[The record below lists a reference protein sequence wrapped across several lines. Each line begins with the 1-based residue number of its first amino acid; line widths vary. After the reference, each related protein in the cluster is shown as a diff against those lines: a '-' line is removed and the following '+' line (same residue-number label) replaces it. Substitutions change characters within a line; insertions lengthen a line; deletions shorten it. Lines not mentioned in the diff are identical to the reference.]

1 MATIYSN
8 GIVVTKKAAYTTKT
22 ITYYALSKDT
32 TCPDITKFTDEQKE
46 ITLDWPYLW
55 AYTKTFYSD
64 GNSSSSTPT
73 IISKYGRGEPA
84 VGAILSSESVILP
97 CNRSGIINGTDFNV
111 SISVVQ
117 VYEDVSTPFTLAD
130 TLTKGT
136 YNFSF
141 SAEKISNLVQSGVAI
156 VGQDGTQMTA
166 DTAYVT
172 VKINYMDLYGA
183 TGTIEKTIN
192 IARSIDSET
201 VEGVYTSIDNT
212 KDSIGLSVAKD
223 GEGNTSF
230 KLAGVEVGAAKSDK
244 GYVKLKGDSILLEG
258 SVTAESI
265 DVESVFAQ
273 EVVIQDDYKD
283 SEGVSHS
290 GSIRSAAYTKD
301 GENTTNS
308 QGFYMNSKGILKA
321 VDGEFTNIKINGGE
335 IQGDNNPLN
344 TRQTDEAGNSYE
356 GKAGISGYKKK
367 NDVYAYANANA
378 PTIYD
383 LDLIVGDVAYS
394 RLAFNGNT
402 YQVANLQ
409 PEVYSSFSL
418 KNSWSTDSSIYAY
431 ITLSIN
437 DGKALTSPKVVTVNF
452 AYLPMYRLL
461 SDGTSRYIRSGYDG
475 YRINFSDG
483 TSDSSNM
490 SDGFVGRLV
499 NYSSPEDVERYT
511 ETITVPAGAVSLTFR
526 TQRVSTYDW
535 CDSAVWTASD
545 NSRFDFTLKDSYT
558 GVIVKNG
565 STVYYLDTFFS
576 GLSDYLYQPAWNGTS
591 FDSLGSYD
599 DYSAFGGLS
608 LKTKSDD
615 TYTYSDYSTA
625 FLVNITDLTINGS
638 AVSGDA
644 VCSFTGTEISI
655 TQSGTTLVYLTTQ
668 SCVLTSAYPSFS
680 FTAIAQDRG
689 VYVDDLYPR
698 LDSNKNYKGSGN
710 IGGLEQEFS
719 NLYVDHVHTSDI
731 PHNVKF
737 GSGSKV
743 VVGQDSESGY
753 VDIYNVD
760 KGSSAI
766 LWHLDAWHNQFRFVR
781 NGTAVPAYVDS
792 DGMHGTFYGN
802 VHGGAVYGAKFT
814 GEVLWPTSEY
824 SAVGAG
830 SSCTLK
836 YSVLNY
842 EWITIL
848 GDTKYTRGV
857 VTFHS
862 SEYSTWSSDAYRL
875 VISSDAEYV
884 SLYFTSTTSIIIRD
898 KSSAVK
904 DIKIIGYK

>member
-8 GIVVTKKAAYTTKT
+8 GIVVTKRAAYTNKT
-22 ITYYALSKDT
+22 TTYYALSQDT
-32 TCPDITKFTDEQKE
+32 TCPDKTEFTEEQKE

-55 AYTKTFYSD
+55 AYTETFYSD

-141 SAEKISNLVQSGVAI
+141 SANSISNLIQSGVAI

-166 DTAYVT
+166 DTAYVYVT
-172 VKINYMDLYGA
+172 IKYMDLYGT
-183 TGTIEKTIN
+183 TGTIDKTIN
-192 IARSIDSET
+192 IVRSVDSAT

-212 KDSIGLSVAKD
+212 KDSIGLSVYKD
-223 GEGNTSF
+223 GDGNTSF
-230 KLAGVEVGAAKSDK
+230 KLAGVEVGSSKSDK
-244 GYVKLKGDSILLEG
+244 GYVKLEGDSILMEG

-265 DVESVFAQ
+265 DVDSVFAQ
-273 EVVIQDDYKD
+273 EIVIQDDYKD
-283 SEGVSHS
+283 GEGLSHS

-308 QGFYMNSKGILKA
+308 DGFYLNSKGTLKA
-321 VDGEFTNIKINGGE
+321 VNADFTNIKINGGE
-335 IQGDNNPLN
+335 IQGDDNPLN

-367 NDVYAYANANA
+367 SDVYNYANTNAN
-378 PTIYD
+378 TIYD
-383 LDLIVGDVAYS
+383 LDLIVGDVSYS
-394 RLAFNGNT
+394 KLTFNGNT

-409 PEVYSSFSL
+409 PEVYTSFSL
-418 KNSWSTDSSIYAY
+418 KNSWQTDSSIYAY
-431 ITLSIN
+431 ITLNIN
-437 DGKALTSPKVVTVNF
+437 DGNALSAPKVITVNF
-452 AYLPMYRLL
+452 AYLPMYQLL
-461 SDGTSRYIRSGYDG
+461 SDGTQRYIRSEYDG

-490 SDGFVGRLV
+490 GDGFVGRLV
-499 NYSSPEDVERYT
+499 RYSSPDDVQRIT

-526 TQRVSTYDW
+526 TQRVSSYDW

-545 NSRFDFTLKDSYT
+545 NSRFDFTLKESLS
-558 GVIVKNG
+558 GVIIKKG
-565 STVYYLDTFFS
+565 STVSYLSTFFS
-576 GLSDYLYQPAWNGTS
+576 GLSDYLYQPAWSGTS

-599 DYSAFGGLS
+599 DYSSFGGLS
-608 LKTKSDD
+608 LKTKSGD

-625 FLVNITDLTINGS
+625 FLVNVTGITINGS

-655 TQSGTTLVYLTTQ
+655 TQSGTTLLYLTTQ
-668 SCVLTSAYPSFS
+668 SCVLTSAYPTFS

-698 LDSNKNYKGSGN
+698 LDSNKNYKGAGN
-710 IGGLEQEFS
+710 LGGLGQEFN
-719 NLYVDHVHTSDI
+719 NLYANHVHTSDI
-731 PHNVKF
+731 PHDVKF
-737 GSGSKV
+737 GTGSKV
-743 VVGQDSESGY
+743 IVGQDNESGY
-753 VDIYNVD
+753 VNIYNVD
-760 KGSSAI
+760 QGSSAI

-781 NGTAVPAYVDS
+781 NGSTVPAYVDS
-792 DGMHGTFYGN
+792 DGMHGTFKGT
-802 VHGGAVYGAKFT
+802 VRGTVYGAKFT
-814 GEVLWPTSEY
+814 GTILYPNSKANSTAY
-824 SAVGAG
+824 SAT
-830 SSCTLK
+830 SYTID
-836 YSVLNY
+836 SVLNY

-848 GDTKYTRGV
+848 GGVKYTRAV
-857 VTFHS
+857 ATFHS
-862 SEYSTWSSDAYRL
+862 SEYSTWCNSNYRL
-875 VISSDAEYV
+875 VLSSDAEYI
-884 SLYFTSTTSIIIRD
+884 SFYFNSPTSIVIKD
-898 KSSAVK
+898 KSSSIT
-904 DIKIIGYK
+904 DFKIIGYK